1 MAGVSIRITVTV
13 PELVL
18 RSSFVREMIVQKMER
33 KTAPDLKRM
42 FGLTVQGWAD
52 KPDFSQ
58 KFVNN
63 VSQVSTEVW
72 PSGSNKAA
80 IVYRIVNEGSKPHL
94 IVPKSRNRR
103 GLLIFKSGYTASTSP
118 RVLSSGRNFRF
129 GDTVRTPV
137 VLHPGFE
144 AREFDTTIAEQYAPI
159 FAADMQDAIK
169 VATVKR
175 K

>member
-1 MAGVSIRITVTV
+1 MVGIRITVKV

-18 RSSFVREMIVQKMER
+18 RSDFVRQQIMSKMQH

-42 FGLTVQGWAD
+42 FALTVQGWAN

-80 IVYRIVNEGSKPHL
+80 IVYRIVNNGAPAHIITAKR
-94 IVPKSRNRR
+94 RNRR
-103 GLLIFKSGYTASTSP
+103 GMLVFQRGYAASTSP

-129 GDTVRTPV
+129 GEIVRTPAV
-137 VLHPGFE
+137 IHPGFA
-144 AREFDTTIAEQYAPI
+144 ARAFDETIAEQYEQT
-159 FAADMQDAIK
+159 FADDMQDAIK
-169 VATVKR
+169 IATVQR
-175 K
+175 G